1 MHVYGLVI
9 PSLPPP
15 DPSDLDPPPQPSQLM
30 PLTSLLSRVR
40 APSVR
45 VLSLALH
52 PADLHALASMD
63 FAGLSDLFD
72 QKPWTGLQ
80 DLQIVVANE
89 DDGKMGRS
97 VKRRLGRLVE
107 RGVLRVN
114 VGFDDREVISI

>member
-15 DPSDLDPPPQPSQLM
+15 DPSDIDPLPQPPQLM
-30 PLTSLLSRVR
+30 PLTALLGRILV
-40 APSVR
+40 PSVR

-72 QKPWTGLQ
+72 RKPWTRLEDVQ
-80 DLQIVVANE
+80 VVVANE
-89 DDGKMGRS
+89 DDGNMGRS
-97 VKRRLGRLVE
+97 VEQKLGRLFE

-114 VGFDDREVISI
+114 VGFDDREVVSI